1 MATAQSIIESARY
14 DLGDYQEGIVWDNAE
29 LLNYLNRMIEVMNGQ
44 LAVLDS
50 ELVEGEEVDI
60 DCVADQK
67 FVDLSNLNSGLW
79 SNVKQVWI
87 GQNLIEQVGLA
98 SMRYKRIYRTGQT
111 AEPYYWTVREEQL
124 LFEQDCAEAYTTLT
138 IYYNKKQSSLA
149 FGDSMPYQD
158 RFNES
163 FREML
168 SLYAQGKKDGNTSTM
183 AQLMRNIFYKRAM
196 EETIRREFVQKPY
209 YIDF

>member
-1 MATAQSIIESARY
+1 
-14 DLGDYQEGIVWDNAE
+14 
-29 LLNYLNRMIEVMNGQ
+29 MIEVMNGQ
-44 LAVLDS
+44 LSVLDS

-60 DCVADQK
+60 DCVAAQK

-138 IYYNKKQSSLA
+138 IYYNKKQSSLT